1 MNTKAFSTA
10 DPPHRDSPQS
20 AQDLLREALD
30 AAPDNAAVLDAR
42 GKIVMTNIAWRQ
54 YAIAYSPNPGQI
66 TPFSDVGVN
75 YLEVAARGDKPH
87 DNAREAL
94 QGIRDVLS
102 GKIEAFSLVYPCH
115 TPEEQFWFTMT
126 VTPLDWEGQCGALVM
141 HTDTTPR
148 HHLSRR

>member
-1 MNTKAFSTA
+1 MNTKAPPTA
-10 DPPHRDSPQS
+10 GPPHRDSPQS
-20 AQDLLREALD
+20 AQALLREALD
-30 AAPDNAAVLDAR
+30 ATPDNAAVLDAH
-42 GKIVMTNIAWRQ
+42 GTIVITNIAWRQ
-54 YAIAYSPNPGQI
+54 YPTAYSPKPGQI

-75 YLEVAARGDKPH
+75 YLEVAARGDDPQGT
-87 DNAREAL
+87 ARQAL

-126 VTPLDWEGQCGALVM
+126 VTPMEWEGERGALVM

>member
-1 MNTKAFSTA
+1 MNTQPPFRA
-10 DPPHRDSPQS
+10 DPPDRGSSES
-20 AQDLLREALD
+20 ATALLRQALD
-30 AAPDNAAVLDAR
+30 AAPDNAAVLDAN
-42 GKIVMTNIAWRQ
+42 GTIVMTNIAWRQ
-54 YAIAYSPNPGQI
+54 YAMAYSPKPGQI

-75 YLEVAARGDKPH
+75 YLEVAGRSTDPQ
-87 DNAREAL
+87 DNSRQAI

-126 VTPLDWEGQCGALVM
+126 VTPLEWEGQRGVLVL

-148 HHLSRR
+148 HHLNRR